1 VGHWATP
8 DQVWACALVFV
19 RIGAIVMLLPGIG
32 EQAVPP
38 RIRLSFALLL
48 SLAMTPV
55 VADKLPALP
64 STVGAM
70 GAWVLRESLIGLM
83 MGTILRTLLGALAV
97 AGEVVSIQTSLSFAQ
112 TANPMQAQPGTTV
125 ATFLSLIGLT
135 LVFATGLHHLFIGA
149 IANSYALFAPSKH
162 LLVEDAAT
170 LAIRTV
176 GQSFAVGVQL
186 SAPVMVFSLVFNAAA
201 GLVGRVM
208 PQFQVFFAA
217 TPLNVLLGLSVFALS
232 LGVIGLVWVS
242 RYQDL
247 LGLFLRT

>member
-1 VGHWATP
+1 MGHWATP
-8 DQVWACALVFV
+8 DQVWAAALVFT

-48 SLAMTPV
+48 ALVMTPV

-70 GAWVLRESLIGLM
+70 GGWVLRESLIGLM
-83 MGTILRTLLGALAV
+83 MGAILRVLLGALAV
-97 AGEVVSIQTSLSFAQ
+97 AGEVVAIQTSLAFAQ
-112 TANPMQAQPGTTV
+112 TANPMQAQPGTTI
-125 ATFLSLIGLT
+125 ASFLGVMGIA
-135 LVFATGLHHLFIGA
+135 LVFASGMHHLFIGA
-149 IANSYALFAPSKH
+149 IANSYALFGPVKTV
-162 LLVEDAAT
+162 LVGDAAT

-176 GQSFAVGVQL
+176 GQAFAVGVQL
-186 SAPVMVFSLVFNAAA
+186 SAPVMVFSLIFNAAA

-232 LGVIGLVWVS
+232 LGVVGLVWVS

-247 LGLFLRT
+247 LSLFLRT